1 MSVSV
6 LKSKSLILDNYT
18 FNKNDLQEVLK
29 NEAYIKI
36 KPLKNGVRCDV
47 ENPSKESYVV
57 IQQDGKINKSI
68 TPLLDDTGSYFL
80 PSINGTL
87 VIVRGINVR
96 NYGDRLSNRW
106 ATNPTFATS
115 IPTIEPDKT
124 ELTTKPSF
132 TVTVQDVTPD
142 PVESSVVVTFATS
155 IPTIEPDKVE
165 LSTKPSFA
173 VSVKEIVPDK
183 TETPNN
189 ITFKSQEISK

>member
-1 MSVSV
+1 MGVSV

-18 FNKNDLQEVLK
+18 FDKNDLQEVLK

-47 ENPSKESYVV
+47 ENPSKESYVI

-68 TPLLDDTGSYFL
+68 TPLLDDVGSYFL

-106 ATNPTFATS
+106 AANPTFATS

-124 ELTTKPSF
+124 E
-132 TVTVQDVTPD
+132 V
-142 PVESSVVVTFATS
+142 
-155 IPTIEPDKVE
+155 
-165 LSTKPSFA
+165 STKPGF
-173 VSVKEIVPDK
+173 VTSVKEITPDK

-189 ITFKSQEISK
+189 ITFISQEISK